1 MSPYGVDKDQGGDSK
16 ENDQWME
23 QCVTKVMKSGK
34 DKSTSVAICKATL
47 KKKKG
52 NTKEA
57 SLFLDKLLNLL
68 DIHR

>member
-1 MSPYGVDKDQGGDSK
+1 MTPYNTDKDLGGDSE
-16 ENDQWME
+16 ENVKWME
-23 QCVTKVMKSGK
+23 QCVMRVMKTGK
-34 DKSTSVAICKATL
+34 DKGNAVAICKATL

-68 DIHR
+68 SNNR